1 MKPSLLAMRGLA
13 AAVMC
18 TFAVLAQAGTLQLA
32 EVHSQDHVIAQAEQM
47 LAHRF
52 AELAGNSMQIQLN
65 LDGKLG
71 TETESWEKI
80 ESGKLDIARIN
91 LAGMANDLP
100 SVKLL
105 SLPYLFRSREH
116 MWHVLAGKFGDR
128 IKSEAAQH
136 GAVVLTYYDS
146 GERSFYSSKGPIR
159 SAKDFAGLRIRIQDS
174 PVYRELIT
182 QLGATPVVI
191 AYDKIPEAFRQGKID
206 AAENNTTSYVS
217 SGHYKYAKYYSLD
230 AHSSVPEVLLISQ
243 KAWSSL
249 NSQQQKA
256 LREAAEESST
266 FMKKR
271 WAESENESLTKAR
284 KEGAVITERSQIAM
298 EGIEGLAIK
307 LYSKFV
313 SNSNDLDT
321 VVNILRTK

>member
-1 MKPSLLAMRGLA
+1 MLAKA
-13 AAVMC
+13 S
-18 TFAVLAQAGTLQLA
+18 TLQLA
-32 EVHSQDHVIAQAEQM
+32 EVHSQGHVIVQAEQM
-47 LAHRF
+47 LANRF
-52 AELAGNSMQIQLN
+52 SEQTGNSAHIQLN

-71 TETESWEKI
+71 TEAESWEKI
-80 ESGKLDIARIN
+80 QSGKLDMARIN
-91 LAGMANDLP
+91 LASLASDLP
-100 SVKLL
+100 AVKLL

-128 IKSEAAQH
+128 IKKEAAQH

-146 GERSFYSSKGPIR
+146 GERSFYSTKGPIL
-159 SAKDFAGLRIRIQDS
+159 STKDFAGLRIRVQDS
-174 PVYRELIT
+174 PVFKELIT
-182 QLGATPVVI
+182 QLGATPVVV
-191 AYDKIPEAFRQGKID
+191 AYDKVSDAFRTGKID

-249 NSQQQKA
+249 NAQQQQALQKA
-256 LREAAEESST
+256 AAESSEL
-266 FMKKR
+266 MKKQ
-271 WAESENESLTKAR
+271 WAESESESLAKAK
-284 KEGAVITERSQIAM
+284 KEGVVITGRSQIAM

-313 SNSNDLDT
+313 SNSDDLDT